1 MARMKRLNPVG
12 IPQHVIQRGNNR
24 QACFAS
30 DEDRIA
36 YAHWLKRGAEK
47 YGVEIHAWV
56 FMTNHVHLLA
66 TPREDGAVSKMMQY
80 LGRVYVRHFN
90 SKYRRSGTLWEGRFR
105 SCLVQ
110 EEIYLLIC
118 QRYIELNPVR
128 AKMARDP
135 GDYPWS
141 SYRSNALGVASDL
154 ITPHPLYL
162 ALGDTADECSCNYRS
177 LFPGHVDERHLMD
190 IRQALNQGLVLGSKT
205 FRKEIAAMTGQRTD
219 HRKPGPKKRVRT
231 IGREFLL

>member
-1 MARMKRLNPVG
+1 MKRLNPVG

-30 DEDRIA
+30 NDDMAA
-36 YAHWLKRGAEK
+36 YAHWLKHGAEK

-56 FMTNHVHLLA
+56 FMSNHVHLLA

-80 LGRVYVRHFN
+80 LGRTYVRHIN

-110 EEIYLLIC
+110 EETYLLVC

-128 AKMARDP
+128 ANMVTDP
-135 GDYPWS
+135 GDYRWS
-141 SYRSNALGVASDL
+141 SYRSNALGLASGL

-162 ALGDTADECSCNYRS
+162 ALGDTVDERLRNYRS
-177 LFPGHVDERHLMD
+177 LFLAHPDDRYLKD
-190 IRQALNQGLVLGSKT
+190 IRKTLKQGLVLGTEK
-205 FRKEIAAMTGQRTD
+205 FRDQIATMTGQRTH